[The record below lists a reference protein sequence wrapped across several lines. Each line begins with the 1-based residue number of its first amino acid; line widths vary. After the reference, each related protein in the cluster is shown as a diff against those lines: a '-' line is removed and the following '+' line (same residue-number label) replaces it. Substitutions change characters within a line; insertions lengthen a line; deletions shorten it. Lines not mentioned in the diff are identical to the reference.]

1 MTTVGQL
8 FPSRFLKAED
18 DFEEGETKT
27 LTIDRWE
34 QEELGR
40 GQNKETKP
48 VLYFKEINKGLVLN
62 KTNAAIIAETLNLG
76 TLEEWVGKQ
85 ITLFTMEVDSFGDI
99 VRAIRVKA
107 KAKGKPAPA
116 PVKPNGNGI
125 KPQAAPA
132 PAPETPSAP
141 KAKRA
146 LKVTPGFDMEGF
158 KANVAQQIPYY
169 ADKNGKPDSFHII
182 GALTKLSIDNL
193 GPDNAE
199 EAFAMLGFHAQAE
212 QDAKQVEREAK
223 QAA

>member
-76 TLEEWVGKQ
+76 TLEEWIGKQ

-99 VRAIRVKA
+99 VRAIRVKS
-107 KAKGKPAPA
+107 KAKGKSAPA
-116 PVKPNGNGI
+116 PVKPNGNGT

-132 PAPETPSAP
+132 PATAIPNANRGLTVARGFNMDAFR
-141 KAKRA
+141 AK
-146 LKVTPGFDMEGF
+146 
-158 KANVAQQIPYY
+158 VAAKYPYY
-169 ADKNGKPDSFHII
+169 LGKDGQPDVFHIN
-182 GALTKLSIDNL
+182 GALRKVGIYGL
-193 GPDNAE
+193 GPENED
-199 EAFAMLGFHAQAE
+199 EAIAMLGYHAQATQAE
-212 QDAKQVEREAK
+212 KEA
-223 QAA
+223 A

>member
-1 MTTVGQL
+1 MKRSDA
-8 FPSRFLKAED
+8 FPSNYLNKDAVKEK
-18 DFEEGETKT
+18 GSI
-27 LTIDRWE
+27 LATIDTVDNIE
-34 QEELGR
+34 FEDEDT
-40 GQNKETKP
+40 KKTKP
-48 VLYFKEINKGLVLN
+48 VLYFSNGVKPFVCNLVN
-62 KTNAAIIAETLNLG
+62 WM
-76 TLEEWVGKQ
+76 TLEDAFGE
-85 ITLFTMEVDSFGDI
+85 DSDAWKGCEIEIYFDPTVMYGPK
-99 VRAIRVKA
+99 RTGGTRIRVPQTAPVK
-107 KAKGKPAPA
+107 PA
-116 PVKPNGNGI
+116 PVKPSGNGT

-132 PAPETPSAP
+132 PAPETPSAL